1 MQPGPGNFREQINN
15 MPDGE
20 VYQKTAQDRV
30 VILNPRG
37 WYFQPIIAPD
47 WVDLR
52 IGFFLSLTDAVND
65 DLTFGTPGAGDL
77 SETIANPGTLD
88 VADRYLLG
96 VGGQARPGTF
106 DFIGF
111 TNMGQKFPDS
121 TGDTTLVSS
130 DAGVGTSNTNF
141 WRIGNSS
148 NNTWAAAIVDANINY
163 AVSPDNLQQHFPQNA
178 ATVAAGYAVM
188 FGLQLLRDNAQSK
201 TIRCNIKSSAKSS
214 DMLYSNVPTKELLHA
229 TMENWPA
236 SQQLGPVTLSAVPT
250 YFYFYWP
257 FRKSRL
263 RIHSLGVVK
272 AE

>member
-1 MQPGPGNFREQINN
+1 MA
-15 MPDGE
+15 DGE
-20 VYQKTAQDRV
+20 VYQKTPADRV

-37 WYFQPIIAPD
+37 WYFQPFIAPD

-77 SETIANPGTLD
+77 SETIANPGTLEST
-88 VADRYLLG
+88 DRYWMG
-96 VGGQARPGTF
+96 VIGSVKAGTSS
-106 DFIGF
+106 FIGF
-111 TNMGQKFPDS
+111 NNMGQKFPDS

-141 WRIGNSS
+141 WRVGNSS
-148 NNTWAAAIVDANINY
+148 NNTWAAVIMDNGTNY
-163 AVSPDNLQQHFPQNA
+163 TTPLDNLQQHFPQNA
-178 ATVAAGYAVM
+178 ATVGAGYAVM
-188 FGLQLLRDNAQSK
+188 HGLQLLRDNAQSK
-201 TIRCNIKSSAKSS
+201 TIRCNIKSSAKSA

-229 TMENWPA
+229 TMENWPV

-250 YFYFYWP
+250 AFYFYWP

-263 RIHSLGVVK
+263 RIHSLGVVR
-272 AE
+272 AG